1 MSESKDALR
10 AAGGRATPTMTTTRV
25 GQLGEAIA
33 AAYLELAGFAILA
46 RNLRRGRL
54 ELDLV
59 ATRADL
65 TCFVEVRLRRRGHAG
80 TAVETVG
87 WTKRRRVREAAA
99 RLVATRGPWG
109 SRGGVCRFDVIAID
123 WSPDGGLDL
132 THIRDAF
139 RE

>member
-1 MSESKDALR
+1 MSMGPFR
-10 AAGGRATPTMTTTRV
+10 AASGRMTTTTTRL

-33 AAYLELAGFAILA
+33 AAYLELAGFTIRA

-59 ATRADL
+59 ATRGDL

-87 WTKRRRVREAAA
+87 WMKRRRVREAAA
-99 RLVATRGPWG
+99 RALAAGGSWG
-109 SRGGVCRFDVIAID
+109 RDAGACRFDVIAID
-123 WSPDGGLDL
+123 WAPESGLGL
-132 THIRDAF
+132 THIADAF

>member
-1 MSESKDALR
+1 MLEDPRR
-10 AAGGRATPTMTTTRV
+10 AAGRRAPTPTTTTRL

-33 AAYLELAGFAILA
+33 AAYLELAGFTIEA

-59 ATRADL
+59 ATLGDL
-65 TCFVEVRLRRRGHAG
+65 TCFVEVRLRRRGRAG

-87 WTKRRRVREAAA
+87 WMKRRRVREAAA
-99 RLVATRGPWG
+99 RLLAARGRWG
-109 SRGGVCRFDVIAID
+109 GRGGACRFDVIAID
-123 WSPDGGLDL
+123 WSPDGGLAL
-132 THIRDAF
+132 THVRDAF